1 MNKKV
6 LGMGV
11 VSREAIQK
19 LSLFANVKEET
30 VQQLVK
36 YAKVNQYK
44 KGSYIFRDKEMVD
57 QVYIILYGKVSI
69 SKLGESGEGRVIF
82 ILDQGHLLNDHL
94 KSQLPSAVDCI
105 CFEKCEILSYSRERF
120 LSMMEQ
126 DFELAQAVLDQFC
139 SKLRRTYRQLKNAPT
154 NIAMERKLA
163 AKLYRLYH
171 DYGVEVEGEY
181 IIDVP
186 LTVSYLSQLLGA
198 QRETVSRALKKLV
211 EADLV
216 QYERKKIKIK
226 SPEAL
231 GNYHKNK

>member
-1 MNKKV
+1 
-6 LGMGV
+6 MGV

-44 KGSYIFRDKEMVD
+44 KGSYIFRDKEMV
-57 QVYIILYGKVSI
+57 
-69 SKLGESGEGRVIF
+69 
-82 ILDQGHLLNDHL
+82 
-94 KSQLPSAVDCI
+94 
-105 CFEKCEILSYSRERF
+105 EKCEILSYSRERF

>member
-1 MNKKV
+1 
-6 LGMGV
+6 MGA
-11 VSREAIQK
+11 VSSEVIRELNIFTNA
-19 LSLFANVKEET
+19 KEET
-30 VQQLVK
+30 IEQLVK

-44 KGSYIFRDKEMVD
+44 KGSYIFRDKEIVD
-57 QVYIILYGKVSI
+57 QIYIVLHGKVSI

-82 ILDQGHLLNDHL
+82 ILDQGQILNDHL
-94 KSQLPSAVDCI
+94 KNQLPSAIDCI
-105 CFEKCEILSYSRERF
+105 CFEKCEILSYPREWF

-126 DFELAQAVLDQFC
+126 DFELTKSVLDQFC

-163 AKLYRLYH
+163 AKIYRLYH
-171 DYGVEVEGEY
+171 DYGVKVEDGY
-181 IIDVP
+181 LIDLP

-198 QRETVSRALKKLV
+198 QRETVSRAFKKLV

-216 QYERKKIKIK
+216 QYENKKIKIK